1 MSNKLSW
8 RDALKQ
14 FNDDRI
20 KEGGKYTIP
29 KKGTPEYASVR
40 KLMGDD
46 IDAVPLQPNKTITGQ
61 EPTNLVSG
69 QNAPGKSTGK
79 PRPPSKSRTPKEKQ
93 EAPLPTKEKPLWNDD
108 PKPVEKTTKLK
119 PPKKNIKQ
127 EYVMNDKK
135 ELVLVSETQIP
146 PDGPETIKENIKKQK
161 SNKKSVATQ
170 TEPASPKDDDF
181 VVEMK

>member
-14 FNDDRI
+14 FNDNRI

-46 IDAVPLQPNKTITGQ
+46 VDAVPLQPNKTITGQ
-61 EPTNLVSG
+61 EP
-69 QNAPGKSTGK
+69 PGKSTGK

-93 EAPLPTKEKPLWNDD
+93 EAPLPTAEKPLWNDE
-108 PKPVEKTTKLK
+108 PKPNEKTAKLK
-119 PPKKNIKQ
+119 PPKKNIPPVNSEEVIQ
-127 EYVMNDKK
+127 ENTKK
-135 ELVLVSETQIP
+135 NRNQIK
-146 PDGPETIKENIKKQK
+146 IC
-161 SNKKSVATQ
+161 SNSNST
-170 TEPASPKDDDF
+170 S
-181 VVEMK
+181 

>member
-46 IDAVPLQPNKTITGQ
+46 IDAVELKPNQTITGQ
-61 EPTNLVSG
+61 DPP
-69 QNAPGKSTGK
+69 APVKQT
-79 PRPPSKSRTPKEKQ
+79 RAKSRTPPKQ
-93 EAPLPTKEKPLWNDD
+93 KPDDVLTKEKPQLVDE
-108 PKPVEKTTKLK
+108 PKPVAKVADEAPVTAGLK
-119 PPKKNIKQ
+119 NKKSK
-127 EYVMNDKK
+127 
-135 ELVLVSETQIP
+135 
-146 PDGPETIKENIKKQK
+146 
-161 SNKKSVATQ
+161 KKSVATQ
-170 TEPASPKDDDF
+170 TSAPEPSSPKSEDF
-181 VVEMK
+181 IVKLK